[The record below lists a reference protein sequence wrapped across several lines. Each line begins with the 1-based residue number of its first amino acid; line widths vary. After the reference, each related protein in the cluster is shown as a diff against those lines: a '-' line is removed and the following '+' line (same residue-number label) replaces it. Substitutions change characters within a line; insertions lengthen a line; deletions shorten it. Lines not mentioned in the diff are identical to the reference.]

1 MNIAGFK
8 ISKKALIIVIGV
20 VALFFIITFASNK
33 AKQAKEEEEA
43 QKKQAE
49 FEAEMQR
56 QLQEMETVGNDEFT
70 YDFDAEMQ
78 KDLVK
83 QYGEPPEGF
92 KWSIT
97 GELIS
102 LSDDTSLP
110 EDVLYYFLRSLSV
123 LDMSTAER
131 YSSNSQVVQDYSSN
145 YSELSSSITDYYR
158 NFIRKQYKASL
169 LSLEVLSTGSKS
181 TMANGD
187 MYISVNIRSLDL
199 TDKDFWQKD
208 KEKLFT
214 TMRTYQETETDNTKM
229 LNYMYDYIASK
240 YEDGTVGK
248 KDATIELVLAK
259 NNDNKSNGWLVV
271 NDGELKAIL
280 SYENGVDVA
289 QYIENEYDKWLLEK
303 EQEEM
308 REEMQQEMQQY
319 NSTEA
324 TSTDAQ

>member
-8 ISKKALIIVIGV
+8 ISKKALIIGGIV
-20 VALFFIITFASNK
+20 VVLVFIIMFAKSSADK
-33 AKQAKEEEEA
+33 KKQEEEI
-43 QKKQAE
+43 KKQQQA
-49 FEAEMQR
+49 FEEQVNRDLANI
-56 QLQEMETVGNDEFT
+56 NDPDVNFD
-70 YDFDAEMQ
+70 YDFEAEMQ

-83 QYGEPPEGF
+83 QYGEPPAGF

-102 LSDDTSLP
+102 LSDDESLP

-131 YSSNSQVVQDYSSN
+131 YSSNSQVVQDYASN
-145 YSELSSSITDYYR
+145 YSDLTASINDYYR

-181 TMANGD
+181 TMANGE
-187 MYISVNIRSLDL
+187 MYIAVNIRSLDL

-208 KEKLFT
+208 REELFKQ
-214 TMRTYQETETDNTKM
+214 MRIYQQTETDNVKM
-229 LNYMYDYIASK
+229 MNYLYDYIASK
-240 YEDGTVGK
+240 YEDGSVGK
-248 KDATIELVLAK
+248 KDTTIELVLAK
-259 NNDNKSNGWLVV
+259 NNNTKSNGWLVV
-271 NDGELKAIL
+271 NDGELKAVL

-289 QYIENEYDKWLLEK
+289 QYIENEYDSWLMK
-303 EQEEM
+303 VEQEEM
-308 REEMQQEMQQY
+308 RQEMQEQF
-319 NSTEA
+319 NTTEA